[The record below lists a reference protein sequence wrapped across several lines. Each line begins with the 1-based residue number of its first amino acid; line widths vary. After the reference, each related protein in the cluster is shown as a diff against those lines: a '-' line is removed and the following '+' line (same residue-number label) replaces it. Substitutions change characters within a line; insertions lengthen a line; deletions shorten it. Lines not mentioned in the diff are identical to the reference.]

1 MFLELEIREMPAHH
15 TTSGVCQMVPTL
27 QRGPL
32 TVPWLKL
39 STLVKTMRVSKSLT
53 EIEQRLIIVDVQ
65 LIR

>member
-15 TTSGVCQMVPTL
+15 TTGGLCQMVPTL

-32 TVPWLKL
+32 TVLWLKL
-39 STLVKTMRVSKSLT
+39 STLIKTMRVNKSLT
-53 EIEQRLIIVDVQ
+53 ETEQRIIIIDVQ